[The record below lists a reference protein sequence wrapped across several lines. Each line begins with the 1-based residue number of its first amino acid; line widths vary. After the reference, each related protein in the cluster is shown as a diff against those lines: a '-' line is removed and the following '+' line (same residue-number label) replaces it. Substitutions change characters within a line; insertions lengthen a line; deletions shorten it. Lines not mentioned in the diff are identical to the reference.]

1 MVSLIIRLF
10 STTAFHVPKGREMFI
25 KLRFGSRFKKVWE
38 PLLQKNEY
46 EGLKWMTMNIIFL
59 WHLEEVIVTYN
70 AWNKTPESIFQITR
84 GQWGTFV

>member
-46 EGLKWMTMNIIFL
+46 EGLK
-59 WHLEEVIVTYN
+59 
-70 AWNKTPESIFQITR
+70 
-84 GQWGTFV
+84 